1 VVALGVGVMFTL
13 TVFLVQGAL
22 LRQIRSSAPAGTPN
36 VFLLDIPAE
45 QRQAIADLIQ
55 RQDGVESTPDVTG
68 AVAARIDS
76 VDGVSIDRFPLRD
89 YGRRFLRT
97 RSVTVLK
104 EKPPEMEILKGA
116 WWKPDDRHPL
126 VCVTDEAARI
136 LNLKPGSAVEWSI
149 WNHTI
154 RTRIACV
161 ERTESL
167 RMSGRF
173 EFLFNPG
180 QLDEFPAIY
189 YGSAR
194 VRPDAVAPLQR
205 IMYQWF
211 PTVTVIN
218 MADVMQTVEE
228 VVDRISLVVRFISAF
243 TILAGAVML
252 ASSVAGTRFRRMRE
266 VVILKTLGATRRRI
280 AGIFSVEFLVLGTVA
295 GIMGSLLAS
304 GFAALILRRLLQI
317 EFHFDA
323 VSDLAAVLVAAALA
337 TAAGWVACFP
347 ILGRKPLEI
356 LREE

>member
-1 VVALGVGVMFTL
+1 
-13 TVFLVQGAL
+13 
-22 LRQIRSSAPAGTPN
+22 
-36 VFLLDIPAE
+36 
-45 QRQAIADLIQ
+45 
-55 RQDGVESTPDVTG
+55 
-68 AVAARIDS
+68 
-76 VDGVSIDRFPLRD
+76 
-89 YGRRFLRT
+89 
-97 RSVTVLK
+97 
-104 EKPPEMEILKGA
+104 
-116 WWKPDDRHPL
+116 

-205 IMYQWF
+205 IMYQRF

-304 GFAALILRRLLQI
+304 GFAALILSRLLQI